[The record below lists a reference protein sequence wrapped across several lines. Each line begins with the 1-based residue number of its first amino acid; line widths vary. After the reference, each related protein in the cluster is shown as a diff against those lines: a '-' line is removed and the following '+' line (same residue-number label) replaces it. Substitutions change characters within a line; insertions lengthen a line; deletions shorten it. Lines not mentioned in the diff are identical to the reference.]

1 MRIKQLITMAL
12 SGSLAMTLL
21 SGCGNTAT
29 SADPNA
35 VVTEMPERGLT
46 FTISQNYLDEGVQLD
61 GFNYNQNELP
71 TASIYYYYRP
81 ITDKLMDD
89 FIDLKKK
96 DPTLITPEYQNQ
108 FYEQLWAHSRCLMN
122 ITLVPEADYQGYLD
136 DGKSL
141 DDLSGFNN
149 TEEYQKNDGYVY
161 LISMPD
167 LDTDGM
173 GDEEIAQ
180 YEKCKK
186 YIPTVKEDLK
196 FIPIKM
202 ESNDTDLGNQ
212 IPVFTAS
219 DLNGNTV
226 TNDIFAKKDLTVV
239 NVWGTFCTPCV
250 EEMPELGKWAKEMPD
265 NVQLVGLI
273 SDIEGDDDKEHH
285 DLAEQIISKSDADF
299 TQIIANGDFKDL
311 LRGVVGVPT
320 TFFVDREGNIIG
332 DPIVGAEVDKY
343 KAFVEEY
350 LGK

>member
-46 FTISQNYLDEGVQLD
+46 FTISQSYLDEGVQLD

-141 DDLSGFNN
+141 D
-149 TEEYQKNDGYVY
+149 
-161 LISMPD
+161 
-167 LDTDGM
+167 
-173 GDEEIAQ
+173 DEEIAQ